1 MGGLWR
7 GINGVAQR
15 LPGDNEKRGRVM
27 GGGKNNQEL
36 MDYFPFYPLFFI
48 INLFFLGGH
57 GFSTGNSCVQ
67 NWIPVDFF
75 FVRLFLLEII
85 TDSINRKDKNN
96 KNCVLGLLS
105 SSLHF

>member
-1 MGGLWR
+1 MELPSGCRETMRRGGELWEGAR
-7 GINGVAQR
+7 TTKSLWII
-15 LPGDNEKRGRVM
+15 
-27 GGGKNNQEL
+27 
-36 MDYFPFYPLFFI
+36 FPSNRFFFI
-48 INLFFLGGH
+48 INLSFLGGR

-85 TDSINRKDKNN
+85 TDSINRINKNN
-96 KNCVLGLLS
+96 KNYVLGLLS

>member
-1 MGGLWR
+1 MLKGVVGGYVGMGGLWR

-48 INLFFLGGH
+48 INLLFFRRSWIFDWKLMC
-57 GFSTGNSCVQ
+57 TELDSC
-67 NWIPVDFF
+67 
-75 FVRLFLLEII
+75 
-85 TDSINRKDKNN
+85 
-96 KNCVLGLLS
+96 
-105 SSLHF
+105 